1 MDGACPQDGLEGLL
15 RNNGPCGRGW
25 EEKRT
30 TGLTFLRRRPQ
41 GGEDRTV
48 GAVETVPAIHGQP
61 SGLRSS
67 LGLPRHPLV
76 VTRVLARRWQARVWG
91 RSPSRHARPGPSLAG
106 AGVGTQPRVG
116 AVSGAACDAQK
127 LPSAGLRS
135 RPHWCWFSLLVLLPA
150 RLTVS
155 HRRHAG
161 LPRRLHRIALLRPV
175 WGLRPEAAVIIRS
188 GSLQKQGTTRW
199 LSASNTTI

>member
-48 GAVETVPAIHGQP
+48 GAVETVPAVHGQP

-76 VTRVLARRWQARVWG
+76 VTRVLASRWQARVWG
-91 RSPSRHARPGPSLAG
+91 RSPSWSRAPWPVAGRRGCGDAAPSRRGVGCCLRCSEAALRGAALEATLVLVFAPGPASRTAH
-106 AGVGTQPRVG
+106 R
-116 AVSGAACDAQK
+116 
-127 LPSAGLRS
+127 LPQA
-135 RPHWCWFSLLVLLPA
+135 PCWS
-150 RLTVS
+150 
-155 HRRHAG
+155 
-161 LPRRLHRIALLRPV
+161 
-175 WGLRPEAAVIIRS
+175 PEAPSHNRS
-188 GSLQKQGTTRW
+188 PRACWGTP
-199 LSASNTTI
+199 S

>member
-76 VTRVLARRWQARVWG
+76 VTRVLTRRWQARVWG
-91 RSPSRHARPGPSLAG
+91 RSPSW
-106 AGVGTQPRVG
+106 
-116 AVSGAACDAQK
+116 
-127 LPSAGLRS
+127 S
-135 RPHWCWFSLLVLLPA
+135 RTS
-150 RLTVS
+150 
-155 HRRHAG
+155 
-161 LPRRLHRIALLRPV
+161 
-175 WGLRPEAAVIIRS
+175 
-188 GSLQKQGTTRW
+188 
-199 LSASNTTI
+199 